1 MIKLLHMTSNF
12 VVKLIVMWSNFDPHD
27 KQNFAPQTM
36 SAASGTIMM
45 YGNNKPYAK
54 YNIQGVFFNW
64 YPPKK
69 LKYRKPRL
77 GESTLT

>member
-12 VVKLIVMWSNFDPHD
+12 VVWCKIE
-27 KQNFAPQTM
+27 NFAPQTM

-77 GESTLT
+77 GESMFT